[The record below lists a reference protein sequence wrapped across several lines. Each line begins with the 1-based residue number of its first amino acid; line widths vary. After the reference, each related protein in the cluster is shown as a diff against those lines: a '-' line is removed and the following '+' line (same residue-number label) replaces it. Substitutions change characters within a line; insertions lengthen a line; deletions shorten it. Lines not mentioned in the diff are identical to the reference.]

1 MSWFLSFFQ
10 KDLGDQGTC
19 QRSWFFDRRGRCSSF
34 PRGTCL
40 VCRCRK
46 WDSSCYLCH
55 RNKIS
60 RCLLLAQ
67 GCGANCANVL
77 RRTRGTKWSH
87 TLFQARS
94 DSALPHVRT
103 PPIHVLTPK
112 KMNTSLAPYYLLK
125 SAFWQN
131 FSFKRMDTTSSYP
144 KIFFAL
150 KIPPQSSHPIELL
163 RWNMVLIRMM
173 PFNQRKVVLALC
185 VQVFIS
191 PSSQGLLTRVGL
203 YKRTHLA

>member
-1 MSWFLSFFQ
+1 MPAL
-10 KDLGDQGTC
+10 LIL
-19 QRSWFFDRRGRCSSF
+19 RSARPCSSF

-40 VCRCRK
+40 VCRWRK
-46 WDSSCYLCH
+46 RDSSCYLCH
-55 RNKIS
+55 CNEIS

-67 GCGANCANVL
+67 GCGANGVNAL
-77 RRTRGTKWSH
+77 RRTRGTKWPH
-87 TLFQARS
+87 TFFQARP
-94 DSALPHVRT
+94 DSALPHIR
-103 PPIHVLTPK
+103 PPSIHVLTPK
-112 KMNTSLAPYYLLK
+112 KMNASLAPYYLLK
-125 SAFWQN
+125 SVFWQN
-131 FSFKRMDTTSSYP
+131 FSFRGMDTTSSYP